1 MENGCCIMKIIAIAN
16 AAGGVG
22 KSTLAHALAVAF
34 TEFGKKTLLI
44 DLDPAGALT
53 FRLGFENPRISI
65 TDFLSGTILN
75 DSNVATTDERFDF
88 IPADA
93 RLTAILP
100 EDSMANVISKFP
112 KSYDLVIL
120 DLPSSLSQ
128 PLALALSVS
137 DLFLVPVRN
146 NVHSL
151 RGYQQIKSVVTKQ
164 LLKAVAIGENNFL
177 SAQELLDES
186 ITDSQEVERAA
197 TTKVSI
203 LTHVKTS
210 EVAQSYRSAAYSILE
225 LLELE

>member
-1 MENGCCIMKIIAIAN
+1 MKIIAIAN

-75 DSNVATTDERFDF
+75 DSNVSTTDERFDF

-93 RLTAILP
+93 RLTAIFP
-100 EDSMANVISKFP
+100 EDSMSNVISKFP

-186 ITDSQEVERAA
+186 IMDSQEVEKAA
-197 TTKVSI
+197 TTKVSC

>member
-1 MENGCCIMKIIAIAN
+1 MKIIAIAN

-65 TDFLSGTILN
+65 TDFLSGTSLN
-75 DSNVATTDERFDF
+75 DSNVATTEERFDF

-100 EDSMANVISKFP
+100 EDSMANVITKFP

-137 DLFLVPVRN
+137 DLFLVPVKN

-151 RGYQQIKSVVTKQ
+151 RGYQQIKSVVTKH
-164 LLKAVAIGENNFL
+164 LLRAVAIGENNFL

-186 ITDSQEVERAA
+186 ITDSQEAERAA

>member
-1 MENGCCIMKIIAIAN
+1 MKIIAIAN

-34 TEFGKKTLLI
+34 TEYGKKTLLI

-65 TDFLSGTILN
+65 TDFLSGTSLN

-100 EDSMANVISKFP
+100 EDSLTKVISNLP

-128 PLALALSVS
+128 SLALAISVS
-137 DLFLVPVRN
+137 ELILVPVRN

-164 LLKAVAIGENNFL
+164 LLKAVAVGENNFL

-186 ITDSQEVERAA
+186 IMESQEAEGAA
-197 TTKVSI
+197 STKVSF
-203 LTHVKTS
+203 LTHAKSS
-210 EVAQSYRSAAYSILE
+210 ESAQSYRSAAYSILE

>member
-1 MENGCCIMKIIAIAN
+1 MKIIAIAN

-65 TDFLSGTILN
+65 TDFLSGTSLN
-75 DSNVATTDERFDF
+75 DSNVATTEERFDF

-93 RLTAILP
+93 RLTAIFP
-100 EDSMANVISKFP
+100 EDSLAKVMSSLP

-137 DLFLVPVRN
+137 DLILVPVRN

-151 RGYQQIKSVVTKQ
+151 RGYQQIKSVVTKH

-186 ITDSQEVERAA
+186 ILDSQEAESAA
-197 TTKVSI
+197 TTKASI
-203 LTHVKTS
+203 LTQAKTS
-210 EVAQSYRSAAYSILE
+210 ESAQSYRSAAYSILE

>member
-1 MENGCCIMKIIAIAN
+1 MKIIAIAN

-22 KSTLAHALAVAF
+22 KSTLAHALAVSF

-65 TDFLSGTILN
+65 TDFLNGTGLN

-93 RLTAILP
+93 RLTAIFP
-100 EDSMANVISKFP
+100 EDSLAKVISSLP

-137 DLFLVPVRN
+137 DLFLVPVKN

-164 LLKAVAIGENNFL
+164 LLKAVAVGENNFL

-186 ITDSQEVERAA
+186 IMDSQEVESAS

-203 LTHVKTS
+203 LNHAKTS
-210 EVAQSYRSAAYSILE
+210 ECAQSYRSAAYSILE

>member
-1 MENGCCIMKIIAIAN
+1 MKIIGIAN

-22 KSTLAHALAVAF
+22 KSTLAHALAVSF

-65 TDFLSGTILN
+65 TDFLNGTGLN

-93 RLTAILP
+93 RLTAIFP
-100 EDSMANVISKFP
+100 EDSLAKVISSLP

-128 PLALALSVS
+128 PLVLALSVS
-137 DLFLVPVRN
+137 DLFLVPVKN

-164 LLKAVAIGENNFL
+164 LIKAVAVGENNFL

-186 ITDSQEVERAA
+186 IMDSQEVEGAS

-203 LTHVKTS
+203 LTHAKTS
-210 EVAQSYRSAAYSILE
+210 ECAQSYRSAAYSILE

>member
-1 MENGCCIMKIIAIAN
+1 MKIIAIAN

-100 EDSMANVISKFP
+100 EDSMANVITKFP

-120 DLPSSLSQ
+120 DLPPSLSQ

-137 DLFLVPVRN
+137 DLFLVPVKN

-151 RGYQQIKSVVTKQ
+151 RGYQQIKSVVTKH
-164 LLKAVAIGENNFL
+164 LLRAVAIGENNFL

-186 ITDSQEVERAA
+186 ITDSQEAEIAA

>member
-1 MENGCCIMKIIAIAN
+1 MKIIAIAN

-65 TDFLSGTILN
+65 TDFLSGTSLN
-75 DSNVATTDERFDF
+75 DSNVATTEERFDF

-100 EDSMANVISKFP
+100 ENSLANVISKFP

-137 DLFLVPVRN
+137 DLFLVPVKN

-151 RGYQQIKSVVTKQ
+151 RGFQQIKSVVTKH
-164 LLKAVAIGENNFL
+164 LLRAVAIGENNFL

-186 ITDSQEVERAA
+186 ITDSQEAEIAA

>member
-1 MENGCCIMKIIAIAN
+1 MKIIGIAN

-22 KSTLAHALAVAF
+22 KSTLAHSLAVSF

-65 TDFLSGTILN
+65 TDFLNGTGLN

-93 RLTAILP
+93 RLTAIFP
-100 EDSMANVISKFP
+100 EDSLAKVISSLP

-128 PLALALSVS
+128 PLALALSLS
-137 DLFLVPVRN
+137 DLMLVPVKN

-164 LLKAVAIGENNFL
+164 LLKAVAVGENNFL

-186 ITDSQEVERAA
+186 IMDSQEAEGAA

-203 LTHVKTS
+203 LTHAKTS
-210 EVAQSYRSAAYSILE
+210 ECAQSYRSAAYSILE

>member
-1 MENGCCIMKIIAIAN
+1 MKITAIAN

-22 KSTLAHALAVAF
+22 KSALAHALAVSF
-34 TEFGKKTLLI
+34 NEFGKKTLLI

-65 TDFLSGTILN
+65 TDFLNGTGLN

-93 RLTAILP
+93 RLTAIFP
-100 EDSMANVISKFP
+100 EDSLAKVISSLP

-137 DLFLVPVRN
+137 DLFLVPVKN

-164 LLKAVAIGENNFL
+164 LLKAVAVGENNFL

-186 ITDSQEVERAA
+186 IMDSQEVEGAS

-203 LTHVKTS
+203 LTHAKTS
-210 EVAQSYRSAAYSILE
+210 ECAQSYRSAAYSILE